1 MPSLPGSSLSGDL
14 AAELFEFLKRLE
26 ELSGVDDLPE
36 LPLGFAA

>member
-1 MPSLPGSSLSGDL
+1 MPSFPGPSFPGGL
-14 AAELFEFLKRLE
+14 AAELFECLKRLE